1 MSKSVSSSQY
11 STDLQQQMKP
21 VMIGM
26 TSLEK
31 AIQIQERLH
40 QDSLA
45 KLTNQMETV
54 MKTNNEILH
63 SGILSLLQPFPLATT
78 SSSTSTSLFPLT
90 TNTHFQKYL
99 TALIDDCLRNANSQ
113 PFHSP
118 FLNKAQVESLVSV
131 SQEYL
136 LKQYSMNYESMRLE
150 LTSLLR
156 EDLELFKTKV
166 THNLQEANTTLT
178 DLT

>member
-1 MSKSVSSSQY
+1 
-11 STDLQQQMKP
+11 MKP

-45 KLTNQMETV
+45 KLTIQMETV

-78 SSSTSTSLFPLT
+78 SSSSSSLLPLT

-113 PFHSP
+113 QFHSP